1 MVHANGPKPVQIA
14 VEGGCHSIEHGFFMG
29 SDNLRLMAEK
39 AVFWVP
45 TAVTMQA
52 YCRYLKRIGN
62 DADIARKNLDH
73 QVEQLF
79 KARLLKVPV
88 ALGTFVVVEG
98 SPVDLPDS
106 LRQIEGVWVKGE
118 LVE

>member
-1 MVHANGPKPVQIA
+1 
-14 VEGGCHSIEHGFFMG
+14 MG

-45 TAVTMQA
+45 TEVTMQA
-52 YCRYLKRIGN
+52 YCRYLRRIGE

-79 KARLLKVPV
+79 RARLLKVPV
-88 ALGTFVVVEG
+88 AWAPMPATFVVVEG
-98 SPVDLPDS
+98 SPAGLPDS
-106 LRQIEGVWVKGE
+106 LRRIRGVYLRGESIE
-118 LVE
+118 